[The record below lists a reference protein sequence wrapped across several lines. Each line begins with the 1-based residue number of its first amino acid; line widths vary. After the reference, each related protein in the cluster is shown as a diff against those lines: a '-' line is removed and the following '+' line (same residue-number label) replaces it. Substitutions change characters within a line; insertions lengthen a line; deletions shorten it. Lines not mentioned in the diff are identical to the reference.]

1 MLTRIIALDNLC
13 TNKILRIF
21 INKEKDKIRV
31 KENRVI
37 FSLAHCW
44 FIMWMLCGNRFRLWF
59 HIVWQLVGSVRHS
72 CWQFLRRKFDKSI
85 YSHCPLAVCFL
96 WMAELVVVKK
106 SHFIIWHVR
115 TQISSMGTI
124 SRTLPPEIALYS
136 SLLIFFYCWWCKIEK
151 KFNKKNHKSI
161 SFAT

>member
-37 FSLAHCW
+37 FSLAHSW

-106 SHFIIWHVR
+106 KSFYYLACANTNFVNGHNIPNIATGNCSLFFFIHIF
-115 TQISSMGTI
+115 
-124 SRTLPPEIALYS
+124 
-136 SLLIFFYCWWCKIEK
+136 LLLMM
-151 KFNKKNHKSI
+151 
-161 SFAT
+161 